1 MSPTPR
7 RALRPRSKKAGAK
20 AAVRPAARAP
30 RRTPKR
36 AAKPGPRPSAKPA
49 RARADKEPRA
59 ATPRPPYRMKDLCER
74 TGLPRQAIH
83 FYIQQGLLPEG
94 KKTGRNMAYYGEE
107 HVERI
112 LLIRKLQEERFLPL
126 RAIRAVLDEHRG
138 DFSAA
143 QRQLIEEVKSVVATE
158 RPALM
163 RSSQLVPV
171 QPLLAEAG
179 LSPRDCEGLVQS
191 GFLSLHKAPGGAQL
205 VPQDD
210 AWLIT
215 VFGQLRASGFTEQL
229 GFTPA
234 DLTLYDEAVASLFL
248 KETALL
254 TARLQHLP
262 AAQVAEL
269 ITRALPLI
277 NTLLV
282 RFHEAKLKEFIS
294 AL

>member
-1 MSPTPR
+1 MTPTPR
-7 RALRPRSKKAGAK
+7 SAIRSRSKKTGAK
-20 AAVRPAARAP
+20 AAAKPTARAARRPAKRPARPAA
-30 RRTPKR
+30 
-36 AAKPGPRPSAKPA
+36 
-49 RARADKEPRA
+49 ARADKKPRA
-59 ATPRPPYRMKDLCER
+59 AAPRPPYRMKDLCER

-138 DFSAA
+138 DFSLA

-158 RPALM
+158 RPALL

-171 QPLLAEAG
+171 QPLLSEAG
-179 LSPRDCEGLVQS
+179 LSPRDCELLVQT

-215 VFGQLRASGFTEQL
+215 VFGQLRASGFTDKL

-234 DLTLYDEAVASLFL
+234 DLCLYDEAVASLFL

>member
-1 MSPTPR
+1 VSPAARTRGTASAR
-7 RALRPRSKKAGAK
+7 RKKAGAK
-20 AAVRPAARAP
+20 AAVKPAAKPAARTRA
-30 RRTPKR
+30 KR
-36 AAKPGPRPSAKPA
+36 AAKRPVARSGKKPRG
-49 RARADKEPRA
+49 
-59 ATPRPPYRMKDLCER
+59 ATPPRHLPYRMKDLCER

-138 DFSAA
+138 EFSDA
-143 QRQLIEEVKSVVATE
+143 QRRLIEEVKGAVATQ
-158 RPALM
+158 RPGLL

-171 QPLLAEAG
+171 QPLLGEAG
-179 LSPRDCEGLVQS
+179 LTARDCEGLVDA

-215 VFGQLRASGFTEQL
+215 VFGQLRAAGFTDDL
-229 GFTPA
+229 GFVPE
-234 DLTLYDEAVASLFL
+234 DLCLFDEAVASLFL